1 MLTFEAKCVILSD
14 FYMDSEQLND
24 WVDEFKEIHDVGL
37 PCAYLFVDGRAII
50 TDTGMDSVEQTWQA
64 LCDAFGIDS
73 YGDYES
79 LEEMIEL
86 SEREE

>member
-1 MLTFEAKCVILSD
+1 MLAFETKCEILYH
-14 FYMDSEQLND
+14 FYMEYAADAEYTEFIEVND
-24 WVDEFKEIHDVGL
+24 TGV
-37 PCAYLFVDGRAII
+37 PCAYLLIGGQAIL
-50 TDTGMDSVEQTWQA
+50 TDSGMDSVEQTWQA